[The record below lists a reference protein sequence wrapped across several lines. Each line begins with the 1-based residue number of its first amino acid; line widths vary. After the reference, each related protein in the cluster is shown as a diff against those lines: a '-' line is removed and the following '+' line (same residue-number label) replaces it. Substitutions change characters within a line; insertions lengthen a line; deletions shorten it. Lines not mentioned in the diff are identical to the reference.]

1 MANLVLYRKYRP
13 QTFKEFIGQENIVKI
28 IGNEVAS
35 GNISHAYLF
44 SGHRGTGKTTLARL
58 FAKAINCL
66 ARQGSE
72 PCNKCAA
79 CLEINSG
86 RAIDIIEIDAASN
99 RGIDEV
105 RGIKEGIKF
114 TPTFLKYKV
123 LILDEAHQLSK
134 DAANAL
140 LKILEE
146 PPAYAVFILATTE
159 AHKMIPTIASRCQ
172 KFDFHKLSFDE
183 MVKKLNFICKKEGL
197 DCEPEAINLIVAA
210 SEGSMRDAE
219 AKLNQMVSFFSGQK
233 IKAADVKSLLGMV
246 DVNLLFELCEMLSKK
261 DKAAALRF
269 LNDNMENGLDIQ
281 EFTKALVDYLRKLL
295 ILKIDPKLADA
306 VLPGETKDLK
316 EQAIKQA
323 ESFEEGYLK
332 NILELILEAENK
344 GKYASIQQLPL
355 ELAIIEGLS
364 SVS

>member
-1 MANLVLYRKYRP
+1 MANQVLYRKYRP
-13 QTFKEFIGQENIVKI
+13 QSFKDFIGQKNVTKI
-28 IGNEVAS
+28 IENEISS
-35 GNISHAYLF
+35 GDISHAYLF
-44 SGHRGTGKTTLARL
+44 SGHRGTGKTTMARL

-66 ARQGSE
+66 DKKGAE

-114 TPTFLKYKV
+114 SPNFLKYKV

-140 LKILEE
+140 LKMLEE
-146 PPAYAVFILATTE
+146 PPSYAVFILATTE

-183 MVKKLNFICKKEGL
+183 MVKKLNFICKQENL
-197 DCEPEAINLIVAA
+197 DFEPDALGLIVAS

-219 AKLNQMVSFFSGQK
+219 AKLNQMVSFFDGQK
-233 IKAADVKSLLGMV
+233 IKADDVKSLLGLV
-246 DVNLLFELCEMLSKK
+246 DNNLLVELCEFLAKK
-261 DKAAALRF
+261 DKAGALKF
-269 LNDNMENGLDIQ
+269 LSDNIEKGLDIQ
-281 EFTKALVDYLRKLL
+281 EFTRAIVDYLRKLL
-295 ILKIDPKLADA
+295 ILRIDSKLIESIM
-306 VLPGETKDLK
+306 PGETKEIK
-316 EQAIKQA
+316 EKSIKQA
-323 ESFEEGYLK
+323 GEFEEAYLK
-332 NILELILEAENK
+332 NLLDLILEAENK
-344 GKYASIQQLPL
+344 SKYASIQQLPL
-355 ELAIIEGLS
+355 ELAIIEGLR
-364 SVS
+364 